1 MGDRVVVV
9 GAGVSG
15 LACAYALTRAGREV
29 LVLEAAPRAGGV
41 VGTIEAEG
49 FQFETGPNTIP
60 ATAAVFRTLAGELGI
75 ADRLIVSSPDAKL
88 RFLFHRG
95 ALRPLPAGPGA
106 FLRSPLLSFAGKCR
120 VLSEPLRKRRP
131 LAPDEEEPTFEA
143 FLSERIGR
151 EATRTLA
158 GAFVRGVYAAEI
170 EELGARSAFPR
181 LFALADGHGGLVR
194 GMLAKRRAKKG
205 EQEPPPPPGPAA
217 ARTDLLSFPDGLGE
231 LIGALESALGDRLR
245 TGAAVRALAQSDG
258 TAGCPDVLLE
268 SGERIAA
275 GALVLAVPAP
285 VAHRLL
291 GGLLD
296 RFEGDAELDG
306 LGRISH
312 AAVTLCHLGLTPPS
326 GAGLPAGFGFLVPP
340 DEVPG
345 KSTGKTPPTAPVRAA
360 PSVLGTL
367 FPSNIFPGRA
377 PAGAVAVSSFY
388 RTADVRGLAEPELAA
403 HAARD
408 LAIAL
413 DWKSEPEILVART
426 QNWSD
431 VIPRYGVGHDRSLAL
446 IERRLAAVAPGVHL
460 AGSYTG
466 GVSVED
472 CIARGRAVAGELLGT
487 ERGGAR

>member
-1 MGDRVVVV
+1 MGERVVVV

-15 LACAYALTRAGREV
+15 LACAYDLARAGRDV

-60 ATAAVFRTLAGELGI
+60 ASAAAFRTLAGELGI

-106 FLRSPLLSFAGKCR
+106 FLRSPLLSFAGKRR
-120 VLSEPLRKRRP
+120 VLSEPLRKRRR

-143 FLSERIGR
+143 FLTERIGR

-181 LFALADGHGGLVR
+181 LFALANEHGGLVR
-194 GMLAKRRAKKG
+194 GMLAKRRASKG
-205 EQEPPPPPGPAA
+205 EQTAPLPGPAA
-217 ARTDLLSFPDGLGE
+217 ARTDLLSFPRGLRE
-231 LIGALESALGDRLR
+231 LVDALTDVLGDRLR
-245 TGAAVRALAQSDG
+245 TGAAVRALALEGG
-258 TAGCPDVLLE
+258 TGAGCAALLE
-268 SGERIAA
+268 SGERIPADV
-275 GALVLAVPAP
+275 LVLAVPAP
-285 VAHRLL
+285 VASRLL
-291 GGLLD
+291 GGPN
-296 RFEGDAELDG
+296 GDVELG
-306 LGRISH
+306 ALGRISH
-312 AAVTLCHLGLTPPS
+312 AEVTLCHLGLTPPP
-326 GAGLPAGFGFLVPP
+326 GAALPAGFGFLVPP
-340 DEVPG
+340 DEA
-345 KSTGKTPPTAPVRAA
+345 PPEGTMGRAA
-360 PSVLGTL
+360 PCVLGTL

-388 RTADVRGLAEPELAA
+388 RTADVRGLAEPELAQ

-408 LAIAL
+408 LALAL
-413 DWKSEPEILVART
+413 DWQAEPEIHVART
-426 QNWSD
+426 QHWSD
-431 VIPRYGVGHDRSLAL
+431 VIPRYGVGHDRSMAR
-446 IERRLAAVAPGVHL
+446 IERRLAVVAPAVRL
-460 AGSYTG
+460 AGSYTR
-466 GVSVED
+466 GVSVEE

-487 ERGGAR
+487 RREGAR